1 MSAFRSPLQG
11 QGAEMPAF
19 GSFQLRKGWYLC
31 PSPASPLAAPPRPP
45 WASPPT
51 TPTPS
56 AVSSKTGG
64 RSKGGIG
71 GGYRARGIRPP
82 LGFQPAAAAA
92 SFSFK
97 LSQLLRSS
105 FSSLE
110 PSPFRQGEGKRKS
123 KRALS
128 CMSLRAQRGN
138 LVFLI
143 LEKLFYAVISIKW
156 KQSKN
161 RFFSRGKTFKFKN
174 RYQTTFFDF

>member
-1 MSAFRSPLQG
+1 MLYPVRLPAAGG
-11 QGAEMPAF
+11 Q
-19 GSFQLRKGWYLC
+19 Y
-31 PSPASPLAAPPRPP
+31 RPP

-97 LSQLLRSS
+97 LSQLLRSFFSS
-105 FSSLE
+105 FSKPPASAGGGDTSLWRLHAAQRLAPK
-110 PSPFRQGEGKRKS
+110 PSPLRQGEGKRKL
-123 KRALS
+123 KRARLALFNLS
-128 CMSLRAQRGN
+128 HAFGLL
-138 LVFLI
+138 LVHRRLTYPTIRLYFL
-143 LEKLFYAVISIKW
+143 KFIKP
-156 KQSKN
+156 KSGRMLPFRKDVLCC
-161 RFFSRGKTFKFKN
+161 
-174 RYQTTFFDF
+174 Y

>member
-1 MSAFRSPLQG
+1 MSAAP
-11 QGAEMPAF
+11 
-19 GSFQLRKGWYLC
+19 C

-92 SFSFK
+92 SFSCK
-97 LSQLLRSS
+97 LKQLLRSS
-105 FSSLE
+105 FSSLK
-110 PSPFRQGEGKRKS
+110 PSPLRQGEGKSKL
-123 KRALS
+123 KRARLAVFR
-128 CMSLRAQRGN
+128 SLLQEQKAEILAHYAFSSRVMWQGN
-138 LVFLI
+138 LRHAFGLLLVHRRLTYPTIRLVFL
-143 LEKLFYAVISIKW
+143 KFIKP
-156 KQSKN
+156 KSVKMLPF
-161 RFFSRGKTFKFKN
+161 RKVVLCC
-174 RYQTTFFDF
+174 Y